1 MSSVLITEQ
10 PIIDLQLPGTDQLTA
25 SKEAFLGALRNIGV
39 VSIEADYNGWGDEG
53 QVDSITALRADNSE
67 VNLKR
72 YPCSITGAD
81 HIRTLEDLI
90 EEFSW
95 DAVQHFHDGFH
106 NNDGGSGTVTID
118 VPTGRVKIAH
128 NDNVVESVYSENE
141 F

>member
-10 PIIDLQLPGTDQLTA
+10 PIIELQLPETNQLTA
-25 SKEAFLGALRNIGV
+25 SKEAFLSALRSIGV

-72 YPCSITGAD
+72 HPCSIAGAD
-81 HIRTLEDLI
+81 HIKTLEDLI

-118 VPTGRVKIAH
+118 VPTGRVKISH
-128 NDNVVESVYSENE
+128 DDNVVETVHSEHE